1 MAEQRPVLLFS
12 YGTLQQPGVQQ
23 ATFGRRLD
31 GRPDAVTGFRVE
43 FLKITDADVIAA
55 SGSDEHPV
63 LLRSD
68 DPGARVEG
76 SLLPLSP
83 EELEAADRY
92 EVDDYVRIE
101 VVTASGATAWVYVFG
116 GEPPS

>member
-1 MAEQRPVLLFS
+1 MLLFS
-12 YGTLQQPGVQQ
+12 YGTLQQPEVQQ

-43 FLKITDADVIAA
+43 FLKITDDDVIAT

-63 LLRSD
+63 LLRSND
-68 DPGARVEG
+68 VGERVEG
-76 SLLPLSP
+76 SLLVLSP

-92 EVDDYVRIE
+92 EVDDYVRTE
-101 VVTASGATAWVYVFG
+101 VVTASGATAWVYVFSG
-116 GEPPS
+116 ASPS